1 MPMKKGR
8 GNFRNKG
15 KGRGGGG
22 GNNWSTE
29 RKSYA
34 EVPKVNEQF
43 ERLYNDMNIVPEG
56 EEREQFW
63 AALRRELP
71 NSFRFCG
78 SKGHALAVQKNLDE
92 HFIPQIKSMKFDDQ
106 TVEPP
111 MPITWYP
118 NQLAYYMTTPKNV
131 IRKFPPF
138 AAFQKFLVSETAVGN
153 ISRQEAVS
161 MIPPLLLDVQSHHTV
176 LDLCAAPGSKSAQ
189 LVEMLHAG
197 EESRIRK
204 ATKQHQDAQADPAA
218 AADETVEGNDWSDDG
233 RATGLLVANDVNYQ
247 RAQMLV
253 HQVKR
258 LNSPNLIVTNHDA

>member
-15 KGRGGGG
+15 KGRGGG

-78 SKGHALAVQKNLDE
+78 SKGYPRHAPKVL
-92 HFIPQIKSMKFDDQ
+92 
-106 TVEPP
+106 
-111 MPITWYP
+111 P
-118 NQLAYYMTTPKNV
+118 N
-131 IRKFPPF
+131 
-138 AAFQKFLVSETAVGN
+138 S
-153 ISRQEAVS
+153 S
-161 MIPPLLLDVQSHHTV
+161 
-176 LDLCAAPGSKSAQ
+176 
-189 LVEMLHAG
+189 
-197 EESRIRK
+197 
-204 ATKQHQDAQADPAA
+204 
-218 AADETVEGNDWSDDG
+218 
-233 RATGLLVANDVNYQ
+233 
-247 RAQMLV
+247 
-253 HQVKR
+253 
-258 LNSPNLIVTNHDA
+258 